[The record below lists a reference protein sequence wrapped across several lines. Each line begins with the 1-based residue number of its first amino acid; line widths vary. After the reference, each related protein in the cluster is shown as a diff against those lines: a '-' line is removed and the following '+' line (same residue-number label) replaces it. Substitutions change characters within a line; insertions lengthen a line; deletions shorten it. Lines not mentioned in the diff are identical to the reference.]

1 MQKFNVNFCSISH
14 FFCNLRS
21 RTDAL
26 FSFEGDSM
34 LTSLRQTIADL
45 LVNKVAPP
53 QHELFRSRHDISDP
67 RIGDYL
73 FSYEQVKET
82 QINTVA
88 VLLSVPQ
95 DLGVSRNGGRA
106 GAAAAPYAILQSLY
120 KLTPFN
126 GEDSLFDKI
135 HLIDAGTLLLN
146 NLTLEEGQALQE
158 NVVFTLLEHGFIPI
172 IVGGG
177 HEIAYPNGAAIGLH
191 AMSFGILNFDAHT
204 DVRPLLDERLG
215 HSGSPFRQIAE
226 REDIAFNGN
235 SFVEFGIQTASCSQC
250 HYDYIQRLGGTIM
263 MYPTIRR
270 NGFQSSLEQA
280 FSLAAKENEAMYVSF
295 DIDAIASA
303 YAPGVSA
310 PAAVGFTADEFIEA
324 AYMAGKNPKTR
335 LVDFVEMNPLYDIDN
350 RTAKLV
356 ALGIASFCFGLATR
370 HT

>member
-1 MQKFNVNFCSISH
+1 LISK
-14 FFCNLRS
+14 
-21 RTDAL
+21 TDTL
-26 FSFEGDSM
+26 YLIIGDSM
-34 LTSLRQTIADL
+34 LTSLRQTIAEL

-53 QHELFRSRHDISDP
+53 KHELFRSRHDISDP

-95 DLGVSRNGGRA
+95 DLGVARNGGRA

-126 GEDSLFDKI
+126 GEDSLFDTI

-235 SFVEFGIQTASCSQC
+235 SFVEFGIQPCASSRSHC
-250 HYDYIQRLGGTIM
+250 DYIHRLGGTIM
-263 MYPTIRR
+263 TYTSIRQT
-270 NGFQSSLEQA
+270 GFHTSLQEA
-280 FSLAAKENEAMYVSF
+280 LRIAENDNDALYVSF

-310 PAAVGFTADEFIEA
+310 PAAVGFTADEFIET

-356 ALGIASFCFGLATR
+356 ALGIASFCFGLAAR